1 MIWNFADF
9 MTKQEPRRVAGNKKG
24 VFTRERSTVIM
35 TMVILLPVFPLII
48 KMSTVMV
55 IVGELRRSTL
65 DSTVVSIFVV
75 ILVELT
81 NTVFV
86 NQ

>member
-35 TMVILLPVFPLII
+35 AMVILQLIFPLIM

-55 IVGELRRSTL
+55 MVGE
-65 DSTVVSIFVV
+65 
-75 ILVELT
+75 
-81 NTVFV
+81 
-86 NQ
+86 

>member
-1 MIWNFADF
+1 MKRVTFRRDDLELLGEMIWNFADF

-35 TMVILLPVFPLII
+35 AMVILLLIFPLII

-55 IVGELRRSTL
+55 MVGE
-65 DSTVVSIFVV
+65 
-75 ILVELT
+75 
-81 NTVFV
+81 
-86 NQ
+86 

>member
-1 MIWNFADF
+1 MKRVTLRRDDLELLGEMIWNFADF

-35 TMVILLPVFPLII
+35 AMVILLLIFPLII

-55 IVGELRRSTL
+55 MVGE
-65 DSTVVSIFVV
+65 
-75 ILVELT
+75 
-81 NTVFV
+81 
-86 NQ
+86 